1 MELAADGFFDF
12 FFGALIVLRKLFY
25 RITRFVALRDHF
37 GCQSGTDNYGSA
49 RGKRGIDHGVNARGV
64 IVGHTTNQWGENAY
78 MVEMT
83 NDKGVLFVDW
93 MKTGTI
99 PAGAIAE
106 TNKQRHF
113 KWNIEH
119 HFVADDS
126 TQMGS

>member
-1 MELAADGFFDF
+1 MVRTIGAWLVRGFPLNV
-12 FFGALIVLRKLFY
+12 FGPVGGQLGKFYNTNDVFKYPVGQRIRVVARNIVGF
-25 RITRFVALRDHF
+25 
-37 GCQSGTDNYGSA
+37 
-49 RGKRGIDHGVNARGV
+49 GVNARGV

-126 TQMGS
+126 APMGS